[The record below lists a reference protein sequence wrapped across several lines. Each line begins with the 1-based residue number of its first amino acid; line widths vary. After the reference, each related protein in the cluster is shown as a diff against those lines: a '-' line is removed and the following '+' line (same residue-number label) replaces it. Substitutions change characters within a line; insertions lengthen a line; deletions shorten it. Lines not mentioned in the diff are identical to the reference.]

1 MLLCFQSKC
10 ENTIPGVTIS
20 NWHLWEYTTI
30 NGLKLNFM
38 FQCKLIASLE
48 QLPEVK
54 IGGGNEINP
63 TIPSCFKKFCLGT
76 CLGLAFQLMFYR
88 F

>member
-63 TIPSCFKKFCLGT
+63 KIPSC
-76 CLGLAFQLMFYR
+76 
-88 F
+88 